1 MICFRN
7 AISQSDSSFYFLIIV
22 SFWGVSSKWICMY
35 VFVGFLSVCVWGLV
49 LLFFSYFYY
58 WSIIDL
64 ETVVAPGA
72 PQWFSIST
80 HHKMI
85 TTHCLFFFSLSFEK
99 QTLKI
104 FMKSNL
110 PVYSTFFSFIY
121 CFLIPLNKSLPNL
134 RSLRFFVV
142 FFSKLYRLRSY
153 I

>member
-7 AISQSDSSFYFLIIV
+7 AFSQSDSSFYFLIIV
-22 SFWGVSSKWICMY
+22 SFGGVSSKWICMY

-58 WSIIDL
+58 WSIINL

-85 TTHCLFFFSLSFEK
+85 TTHCLFFSHCLLKSKHLKFLWSPIYQFILS
-99 QTLKI
+99 
-104 FMKSNL
+104 
-110 PVYSTFFSFIY
+110 FFSFIY

-142 FFSKLYRLRSY
+142 FF
-153 I
+153 